1 MSDQYKVEY
10 LSTAL
15 NDILDIVKYIRYEL
29 ADPEAAIKF
38 TERIIE
44 KEKQLSL
51 FPYSSPAYIPIKHL
65 KYEYRKLIA
74 GNYLLFYWVNGKN
87 KTVTVARVIHNKMN
101 YLWSLE

>member
-1 MSDQYKVEY
+1 MIDQYKVEY

-38 TERIIE
+38 AERIIE

-51 FPYSSPAYIPIKHL
+51 FPYSSPVYIPIKPL
-65 KYEYRKLIA
+65 KYEYRKLIS
-74 GNYLLFYWVNGKN
+74 GNYMLFYWVNDKN